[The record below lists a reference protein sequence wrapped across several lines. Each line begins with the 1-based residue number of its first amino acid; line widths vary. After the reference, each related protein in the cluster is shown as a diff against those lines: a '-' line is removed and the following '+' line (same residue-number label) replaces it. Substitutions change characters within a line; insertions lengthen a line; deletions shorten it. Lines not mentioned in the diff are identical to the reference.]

1 MKPLKKKSFV
11 VTKAVTKKHSKS
23 KVLVPLDLP
32 VRMEKEIVSSNRS
45 QPNNLNRSP
54 SDSLNESSSM
64 VSPQL
69 QSNRGNTVSYSQA
82 TAGSVDID
90 LTHGSIEDADAKEL
104 TKVAE
109 DETIFELPVRRRKR
123 GARWAT
129 VLDMTPR
136 LTRSKL
142 AKNKCH

>member
-11 VTKAVTKKHSKS
+11 VTKAATKRHSKS
-23 KVLVPLDLP
+23 KVSIPLDLP

-45 QPNNLNRSP
+45 QSDDLNGSP
-54 SDSLNESSSM
+54 SDSLNKSSSM

-69 QSNRGNTVSYSQA
+69 QLNRGDTDSYSQA
-82 TAGSVDID
+82 IAGSVDMD
-90 LTHGSIEDADAKEL
+90 FTDGSIEDAVAKEL

-109 DETIFELPVRRRKR
+109 NETISELPVRRRKR

-129 VLDMTPR
+129 ALDMTPR

-142 AKNKCH
+142 AKNKFH